1 MTSRFQDASRVCES
15 GDTMIN
21 KRTTARIAVGLA
33 ALAIAVLCA
42 LTTAAPRAEAAYGDL
57 YGAAPINDGGG
68 PADEAPAIAGN
79 RAFWAGACDR
89 GAFTGVFGS
98 LVSRGGFGSRSTQV
112 RAPMA
117 LGTHVSVAAPATPDH
132 CLDWGAASPYKFDSK
147 LWVAGGSPGWR
158 LPAVTQAGAHPDG
171 TSMFGWRRGASDIGF
186 PPGVLIDGSVDN
198 IVVDLPPGFVGNP
211 QAVSECTGEE
221 FRSSPLRCPPES
233 QVGVLR
239 LYIEGAPFGGSNNG
253 TGYDTTYPV
262 YNLQPRPGR
271 AAELG
276 FGYASGE
283 RAVTV
288 RLTGKARTNGDYG
301 VTAFVGQIPA
311 ALSPLMQTITLWGVP
326 WAAENDIWRAKLGH
340 MENSACKAQQ
350 GVTDGG
356 QYYIPPGG
364 LKVLVDQDCRALY
377 DPSWGDIKPFL
388 TNETDCNPAPVV
400 RWSTDAFQH
409 PGPLTADGDPDI
421 GAYPFPASGAPWV
434 EPVGWKT
441 YTSTSPAV
449 AGCEGLGFEP
459 DIEFSPTSD
468 QADGASGLHVGLSVP
483 QNNEPPPGV
492 AHDPGLANDI
502 ADGAPG
508 HWRSAAG
515 RATAHL
521 RDTVV
526 TLPEG
531 FSVNPSGATG
541 LTACSDAGIGV
552 RGFDDVNGRVLFNDG
567 DPFNKDAGADGA
579 ECPDASK
586 IGTARVDT
594 PLLAEPVLGD
604 VVLGEPKSTDPASG
618 EMFRLFIVVR
628 DAERGLVVKIHGTA
642 TADPQTGRISS
653 TFANNPELPFDD
665 LILDIQ
671 GGQRGLLALPARCG
685 SPSWSTS
692 LTAWSGSPAVV
703 DGGAFDVGSNCDA
716 GFSPSLVAGSTPRGG
731 RSNATFSF
739 QFSRRDGE
747 QYLRGLTAKLPQGLL
762 ASVKDLPLC
771 SNAAADAGACP
782 AGSKIGVLDA
792 KAGSG
797 DPFVLEEKGEVFLTE
812 GYKGGE
818 YGLAVKVRPIA
829 GPFRGQWELSPII
842 VRQAIHV
849 DRTSAQVTAVS
860 DPFPLIHHGVPLRVR
875 EVTVLVNRP
884 GFMLNPSDC
893 TSKQVGATLLSDRGA
908 SSNTSSP
915 FQASGCGSLAFEP
928 TLKLALTGKKQ
939 TTTGKHPGI
948 KAVVTQQG
956 VPEAG
961 IERAEVRLPKSLAL
975 DVNNAHALC
984 EYVDGTKPDLENHCP
999 KGSIVGRARAVSPLL
1014 NDPLVGNV
1022 YFVKNVRIDPK
1033 TGNQIRTLPMI
1044 VVALRGEIAV
1054 NLKGES
1060 DTTKTGKL
1068 VNTFAN
1074 VPDAPVS
1081 QFNLNINGGKTGI
1094 LAVTRTRRSLINICN
1109 SGRQVAEAD
1118 MDGQN
1123 GRRHDFDITMA
1134 KPCAKKTRKAKKTAC
1149 KTAKQK
1155 AAKTCRRKAKHN
1167 KTARRAS

>member
-1 MTSRFQDASRVCES
+1 MTGRFESAFRACES
-15 GDTMIN
+15 GETMID
-21 KRTTARIAVGLA
+21 RRMSTRMVAGIA
-33 ALAIAVLCA
+33 ALAMVVLCG
-42 LTTAAPRAEAAYGDL
+42 LTVAAPRAGAAYGDL
-57 YGAAPINDGGG
+57 YGALPINDGAG
-68 PADEAPAIAGN
+68 PAEEAPAIPGN

-98 LVSRGGFGSRSTQV
+98 LVSRGGFGNRPAQIL
-112 RAPMA
+112 APFA
-117 LGTHVSVAAPATPDH
+117 TPVTAPATPDH
-132 CLDWGAASPYKFDSK
+132 CLDWGGPTPYKADTK
-147 LWVAGGSPGWR
+147 IWLAGESPEWR
-158 LPAVTQAGAHPDG
+158 LPAVRQAGAHPDG
-171 TSMFGWRRGASDIGF
+171 TSTFTWRRGADVGGA
-186 PPGVLIDGSVDN
+186 PPGSSIDGSVDN

-211 QAVSECTGEE
+211 QAVAECTAEE
-221 FRSSPLRCPPES
+221 FRGLPLRCPPES

-239 LYIEGAPFGGSNNG
+239 LYIEGVFGASNMG
-253 TGYDTTYPV
+253 QYGYDTTYPV
-262 YNLQPRPGR
+262 FNLEPRPGR
-271 AAELG
+271 VAELG

-288 RLTGKARTNGDYG
+288 RLVGKARTNGDYG

-326 WAAENDIWRAKLGH
+326 WAAENDIWRSKLGQA
-340 MENSACKAQQ
+340 ESSPCTAQPDAPL
-350 GVTDGG
+350 TPH
-356 QYYIPPGG
+356 YIPPGG

-377 DPSWGDIKPFL
+377 DPSWGEIKPFL
-388 TNETDCNPAPVV
+388 TNETDCNPSPVV

-421 GAYPFPASGAPWV
+421 GAYPFPLPGTPWV
-434 EPVGWKT
+434 EPVGWKS
-441 YTSTSPAV
+441 YTSTSPSV
-449 AGCEGLGFEP
+449 TGCASLGFEP

-468 QADGASGLHVGLSVP
+468 QADGASGLHVELAVP
-483 QNNEPPPGV
+483 QNNQPPAGV
-492 AHDPGLANDI
+492 AHDPGLANDVT
-502 ADGAPG
+502 DGAPG

-521 RDTVV
+521 KDTVV

-531 FSVNPSGATG
+531 FSVNPSGASG
-541 LTACSDAGIGV
+541 LAACSDTQIGV
-552 RGFDDVNGRVLFNDG
+552 RGFDSANGRVLFNDG
-567 DPFNKDAGADGA
+567 DPFNKDGGVDGA

-594 PLLAEPVLGD
+594 PLLAEPVVGD

-628 DAERGLVVKIHGTA
+628 DTERGLVVKIHGTA

-653 TFANNPELPFDD
+653 VFANNPELPFDE
-665 LILDIQ
+665 LTLDIQ
-671 GGQRGLLALPARCG
+671 GGQRGLLALPLRCG
-685 SPSWSTS
+685 NPSWSTS

-703 DGGAFDVGSNCDA
+703 DDGAFAIGSNCDA
-716 GFSPSLVAGSTPRGG
+716 GFSPSLNAGSTPRGG

-739 QFSRRDGE
+739 QFARRDGE
-747 QYLRGLTAKLPQGLL
+747 QYLRGLTSKLPQGLL

-771 SNAAADAGACP
+771 SNAAADAGNCA

-818 YGLAVKVRPIA
+818 YGLAVKVRPVA
-829 GPFRGQWELSPII
+829 GPFRGAMELSPIV

-908 SSNTSSP
+908 SSNAASP
-915 FQASGCGSLAFEP
+915 FQAAGCGSLAFEP
-928 TLKLALTGKKQ
+928 TLKLALTGRKQ

-948 KAVVTQQG
+948 KAVVTQKG

-975 DVNNAHALC
+975 DVNNAQALC

-1022 YFVKNVRIDPK
+1022 YFVKNVRTDPK

-1060 DTTKTGKL
+1060 DTTKAGKL
-1068 VNTFAN
+1068 VNTFNN

-1094 LAVTRTRRSLINICN
+1094 LAVTRTRRSLINICAT
-1109 SGRQVAEAD
+1109 GRQVAEAD

-1134 KPCAKKTRKAKKTAC
+1134 RPCAKKTRKAKKTAC

-1155 AAKTCRRKAKHN
+1155 AGKTCKRKAKHN
-1167 KTARRAS
+1167 KTARRVS